1 MIRFITRAAVLS
13 VIVPTLCLA
22 SVTYTAQQPARIEHC
37 NSASF
42 GQRAATFLPKSITF
56 PDDALHA
63 FSATV
68 TYQSGSVQENANIF
82 TAAGESHM
90 VVGKYPHSLKIDY
103 TLTPLGQS
111 IAIMDIADLS
121 GKNKCSI
128 YGFLNA

>member
-1 MIRFITRAAVLS
+1 MIQFLKYAAALS

-22 SVTYTAQQPARIEHC
+22 SVTYTAQQSARIEHC
-37 NSASF
+37 SLASF
-42 GQRAATFLPKSITF
+42 NQRAAAFLPKSITF
-56 PDDALHA
+56 SDDALHA
-63 FSATV
+63 FTATV
-68 TYQSGSVQENANIF
+68 TYESGAVQENVNIF
-82 TAAGESHM
+82 TVAGESHM

-128 YGFLNA
+128 YGFLSK